1 MTALTEPLHPVNV
14 KQNFCLEHRDPN
26 LVLLLCLRIP
36 LKSMQSCPPRGRP
49 TAPGG
54 KKWALGEQL
63 SLAGRC
69 ASRPPSSASIPP
81 HRLLRSRARAN
92 SNGGSGSWSRGG
104 LSNHIPGS
112 PKMLQPRP
120 QPPGS
125 GLAAAGFPGAGRCQ
139 PWNRPASV
147 DGVWGGAQDKS
158 TASGGL

>member
-1 MTALTEPLHPVNV
+1 MTALTEPSQPVNV
-14 KQNFCLEHRDPN
+14 KQNSCLEHRDPS
-26 LVLLLCLRIP
+26 LVLLLALLTDT
-36 LKSMQSCPPRGRP
+36 LKVHAELPTPRPPHSPRWKE
-49 TAPGG
+49 GG
-54 KKWALGEQL
+54 AWGAALF
-63 SLAGRC
+63 
-69 ASRPPSSASIPP
+69 SREMCTPPSSASIPP
-81 HRLLRSRARAN
+81 LHSRARVS
-92 SNGGSGSWSRGG
+92 SNGGSGSWSHGG

-125 GLAAAGFPGAGRCQ
+125 GLAAAGFPGAGRRQ